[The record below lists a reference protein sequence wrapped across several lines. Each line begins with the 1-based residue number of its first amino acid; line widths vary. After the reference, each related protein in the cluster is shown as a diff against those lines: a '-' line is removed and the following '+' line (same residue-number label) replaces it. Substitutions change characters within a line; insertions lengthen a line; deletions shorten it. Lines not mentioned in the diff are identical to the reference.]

1 MYIGQAK
8 HPIFNGGTFGIIS
21 AESPE
26 HPVHVQGGNPA
37 MASAMEQ
44 MGLSFEPT
52 TGKYTNPENSFV
64 VHGATAEQLHGLAK
78 QFGQT
83 AFIHSEGGRHR
94 FHYANGPNEG
104 KWHEADEQNP
114 VEHFEQP
121 PADMY
126 TTVPGGHGHFR
137 IAFKWDKFHGND
149 VAKSYSVEEAI
160 ALLLKS
166 TGNLVKTLPALAAPA
181 LHPTVEGFMGGF
193 RALPKDGPTRGKF
206 ITQHMNHGPFLS
218 ALQAHPQGKQIHS
231 QLTSFLNSKVNAGP
245 GKAVATVKSM
255 LEKSDLTAN
264 VAALRAESQ
273 YKPHPHNYEWHDGHT
288 SHHEVVDH
296 AMPGLPGLAKAQP
309 NRHLKCVECGHR
321 KDQHSWD
328 DGCSAHGCKPHKF
341 KSHAQDKQEKG
352 DRRHQ
357 ETVEAMRAQLN
368 KTELAKNDQ
377 AAGAGVSTYA
387 RYAVPFGNVVP
398 GKQSNLL
405 HYDYHQKLPDVE
417 KLVHDHGYKTYY
429 AGGKYGKPDLAN
441 KNYNTGH
448 LMVYDPTPASVGD
461 FGHETYTKAWRQ
473 IHELAHALTY
483 PELNKTYGEGR
494 RIGKLGVHRSLH
506 EALRAVHWEHLAA
519 HKQRELSAQIG
530 VPLTDEQFHKE
541 YNTVMHDA
549 IHRAVTGQF
558 TEPGAEGFVP
568 HGRAIPLHHSLQMV
582 RDAANEMGL
591 NGLHQ
596 KLTKALPPHE
606 NSLATAD
613 ALQEQGFGPASPHN
627 HLYRRGVI
635 PSHVKIPFPLQNKR
649 AGAAEKLLPF
659 GVKNPV
665 ANDVAHAPMSRDPDD
680 SNYGGQSAQ
689 PILGNAEADA
699 LGQDLNRAPIF
710 NDENSTAQNI
720 PTKDAMLEAFA
731 RSPIM
736 RMKKSGLTKAWP
748 KDETENLDN
757 AKGFLNSPVAQDA
770 FLEQKPATFQEAPEA
785 HSMPDRSEVGESPA
799 VHPETLQSGWNTC
812 RNCGEDWDME
822 DPTETLCPDCAQSD
836 GVLNVTEGDTQEPAV
851 SWGHQKFGVNGRA
864 DKGADKE
871 YWRRIDSF
879 TNTLAATGGDI
890 KATSA
895 AQIPTQQKMLA
906 TAKRSPVFRHQ
917 AEGWKLGKNEGLSKA
932 RPPHEDLLVTADALQ
947 EQGFKP
953 TPGFATK
960 QGLGTRLNSVPL
972 AAPEKGLPAKRHGE
986 SYDPYM
992 TRVIWDMPEGG
1003 QAAADRISEA
1013 AQSRY
1018 DNPTGAVPETTFG
1031 PREPGRM
1038 YNQVFTSGDR
1048 VNDKKYWQRMGTEPA
1063 VNPTL
1068 GIAAPDR
1075 EAWARSPIMRMKKSE
1090 LAKALPKTRKEN
1102 AQNEAYHN
1110 SAMQVVE
1117 DRFLEQGGKKTEH
1130 GPDNQAVQLSNKVPG
1145 NQEGTPEY
1153 ERAEAARW
1161 DNSMDALNYDAPPGL
1176 RRGAFALGL
1185 GVGRQPHA
1193 TIPASVPNGG
1203 WYIDGARDREYWEA
1217 VDSEPA
1223 VGPGRQLLPSFHDT
1237 PVSNATKNILRSRSP
1252 VAKRAK
1258 LGKSDL
1264 MPGGKGDNKPDT
1276 DFDHEELAAGI
1287 RAEASEHGLDLA
1299 RAKEV
1304 AKDHLTEDPK
1314 YYTKLRTMEKAK

>member
-8 HPIFNGGTFGIIS
+8 HPIFNGGTFGILS

-37 MASAMEQ
+37 MASTMDQ
-44 MGLSFEPT
+44 MGLPFEPT

-64 VHGATAEQLHGLAK
+64 VHGATVEQLHSLAK

-121 PADMY
+121 PPDMY

-137 IAFKWDKFHGND
+137 IAFKWDKLHGND

-166 TGNLVKTLPALAAPA
+166 TGKLVKTLPALAAPA

-231 QLTSFLNSKVNAGP
+231 QLTSFLNSRVNAGP

-296 AMPGLPGLAKAQP
+296 AMPGLPGLAKSLPQTIGEDLNESEAKKLAKWW
-309 NRHLKCVECGHR
+309 NANH
-321 KDQHSWD
+321 KDTHEVR
-328 DGCSAHGCKPHKF
+328 PHDNKLPAAGKKRF
-341 KSHAQDKQEKG
+341 KVVRLS
-352 DRRHQ
+352 
-357 ETVEAMRAQLN
+357 

-448 LMVYDPTPASVGD
+448 LMVYDPTPASGGD

-549 IHRAVTGQF
+549 IHRAVTGKF

-596 KLTKALPPHE
+596 KLTKALPPHPD
-606 NSLATAD
+606 LLVTAD
-613 ALQEQGFGPASPHN
+613 ALQEQGFKPTKGYATKAGLGTSKNTVPLATPEQGLPARN
-627 HLYRRGVI
+627 HGEMLGSYVLHRVPTPGMSNAIEDAAISRYGTPEEGVVR
-635 PSHVKIPFPLQNKR
+635 PGR
-649 AGAAEKLLPF
+649 AGPGVEGNMRFDPKTDKVAERQFWDKVTNEDYPDGRRTTLGIAA
-659 GVKNPV
+659 
-665 ANDVAHAPMSRDPDD
+665 PDR
-680 SNYGGQSAQ
+680 
-689 PILGNAEADA
+689 EAW
-699 LGQDLNRAPIF
+699 
-710 NDENSTAQNI
+710 
-720 PTKDAMLEAFA
+720 A

-736 RMKKSGLTKAWP
+736 RMKKSELAKTWP

-785 HSMPDRSEVGESPA
+785 HSMPDRSKVEPDATVAEWNQCRSCGDNWEMDD
-799 VHPETLQSGWNTC
+799 PE
-812 RNCGEDWDME
+812 
-822 DPTETLCPDCAQSD
+822 ETLCPACQEEISEWTNASADRDHSHMA
-836 GVLNVTEGDTQEPAV
+836 DTAEPST
-851 SWGHQKFGVNGRA
+851 SWGHQPFGQNPVDDQNADRA
-864 DKGADKE
+864 
-871 YWRRIDSF
+871 YWRKINAF
-879 TNTLAATGGDI
+879 TNTIAAAGGDV

-895 AQIPTQQKMLA
+895 AQIPTQKKMLA

-917 AEGWKLGKNEGLSKA
+917 AEKWKLGKNEDLSKA

-960 QGLGTRLNSVPL
+960 QGLGTRLNSIPL
-972 AAPEKGLPAKRHGE
+972 AKPEGGLPNKRHGE
-986 SYDPYM
+986 SYDPYT
-992 TRVIWDMPEGG
+992 TRVAWEMPEGG
-1003 QAAADRISEA
+1003 ADAADRITEA

-1031 PREPGRM
+1031 PREPGQM
-1038 YNQVFTSGDR
+1038 YHQTFTSGDR

-1063 VNPTL
+1063 LNPTL

-1075 EAWARSPIMRMKKSE
+1075 EAWARSPIMRMKKS
-1090 LAKALPKTRKEN
+1090 
-1102 AQNEAYHN
+1102 
-1110 SAMQVVE
+1110 
-1117 DRFLEQGGKKTEH
+1117 
-1130 GPDNQAVQLSNKVPG
+1130 
-1145 NQEGTPEY
+1145 
-1153 ERAEAARW
+1153 
-1161 DNSMDALNYDAPPGL
+1161 
-1176 RRGAFALGL
+1176 
-1185 GVGRQPHA
+1185 
-1193 TIPASVPNGG
+1193 
-1203 WYIDGARDREYWEA
+1203 
-1217 VDSEPA
+1217 
-1223 VGPGRQLLPSFHDT
+1223 
-1237 PVSNATKNILRSRSP
+1237 
-1252 VAKRAK
+1252 
-1258 LGKSDL
+1258 DL
-1264 MPGGKGDNKPDT
+1264 MPGGKGDGKSDT
-1276 DFDHEELAAGI
+1276 AFDHEELAAGI

-1314 YYTKLRTMEKAK
+1314 YYSKLRTMEKAK